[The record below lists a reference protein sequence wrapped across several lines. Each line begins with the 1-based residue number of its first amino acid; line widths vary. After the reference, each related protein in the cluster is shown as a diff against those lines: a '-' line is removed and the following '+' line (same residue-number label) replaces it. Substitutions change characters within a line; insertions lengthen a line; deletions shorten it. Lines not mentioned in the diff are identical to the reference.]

1 MNDETTNETTDD
13 MTDEMTDEM
22 TNEMT
27 NEMTDGPGVRADADE
42 RDGMTDGT
50 GPTTDGD
57 SYDMPDGGATDV
69 GGDTYEA
76 TGDTTD
82 GLGEMNE
89 RSGGRSDGDTTD
101 TTDGGDEANAHLPTV
116 VIVGRPNVGKSTL
129 FNRIL
134 GEQAAIVED
143 RPGVTRDRKELEAEW
158 LDVPFRMIDT
168 GGWMP
173 RGSDLDDKV
182 SRQVEAAVAEAD
194 LVMFLVDASVGILE
208 DDEAVA
214 SWLRRGGHQVVVV
227 ANKADNNQREDQLWQ
242 FLSLGLGDAVPVSA
256 LHGRRAGDLLDVVL
270 ERLGDKAV
278 PNSYEEDDGEGWT
291 GDVDGEPSA
300 APRVAIVGRPNVGK
314 STLFN
319 RLVGADRS
327 VVHDM
332 AGTTRDAI
340 DTLVET
346 EDGPIVFVDTA
357 GMRRRSRID
366 DSAEYYSMVRAL
378 RAIDDADVALLVI
391 DAAEGVT
398 GQDQRLAERVD
409 ASGCPIVVLL
419 NKWETIDDPE
429 RRIELE
435 AGVRRKLSFLG
446 DVPVLKI
453 SALTG
458 KNVHKLRPVLQEAI
472 TQYHRRIPTRDV
484 NQVIAQAQQQSPA
497 GGGAKVLYAVQG
509 ATDPPTFTLFVNRE
523 LPQHHVRFLERRI
536 REAFDFGSTPIKLRI
551 RKRTD

>member
-1 MNDETTNETTDD
+1 VTDHD
-13 MTDEMTDEM
+13 DLLEAPFD
-22 TNEMT
+22 
-27 NEMTDGPGVRADADE
+27 PAD
-42 RDGMTDGT
+42 
-50 GPTTDGD
+50 PD
-57 SYDMPDGGATDV
+57 SPDTALDAPPHAPRPAAAP
-69 GGDTYEA
+69 E
-76 TGDTTD
+76 
-82 GLGEMNE
+82 
-89 RSGGRSDGDTTD
+89 
-101 TTDGGDEANAHLPTV
+101 LPTV

-129 FNRIL
+129 FNRIM

-158 LDVPFRMIDT
+158 LGVPFRVIDT

-173 RGSDLDDKV
+173 RGSDLDEKV
-182 SRQVEAAVAEAD
+182 SAQVEAAVEQAD
-194 LVMFLVDASVGILE
+194 LVLFLVDASVGVIDL
-208 DDEAVA
+208 DESIAD
-214 SWLRRGGHQVVVV
+214 WLRRLAVPVMVV
-227 ANKADNNQREDQLWQ
+227 ANKADNNRREDDLWQ
-242 FLSLGLGDAVPVSA
+242 FLALGLGEAVPVSA

-278 PNSYEEDDGEGWT
+278 VPAD
-291 GDVDGEPSA
+291 EPAPTDAWSEA
-300 APRVAIVGRPNVGK
+300 APQWDPDSPAPPRVAIVGRPNVGK

-319 RLVGADRS
+319 RLVGHDRS

-332 AGTTRDAI
+332 PGTTRDAI

-357 GMRRRSRID
+357 GMRKRARID

-378 RAIDDADVALLVI
+378 RAIDDADIALLVI
-391 DAAEGVT
+391 DATEGVT

-409 ASGCPIVVLL
+409 AAGCPIVVLL
-419 NKWETIDDPE
+419 NKWELLDDPE
-429 RRIELE
+429 RRADVETR
-435 AGVRRKLSFLG
+435 VRTKLAFLG

-458 KNVHKLRPVLQEAI
+458 KGVHKLRPQLAEAVA
-472 TQYHRRIPTRDV
+472 QYHRRVPTRDV
-484 NQVIAQAQQQSPA
+484 NKVIAAAQQAQPA

-523 LPQHHVRFLERRI
+523 LPQHHIRYLERKI
-536 REAFDFGSTPIKLRI
+536 REAFGFGSVPLKLRV